1 MPSVSNIA
9 IGANMAA
16 AAANKARH
24 GMNESIARLSTGV
37 RAMYGAD
44 AAGHSMGKN
53 IQAIGQSYGQAV
65 RNIEDGISYAQMG
78 ESLLL
83 EIGNLAQR
91 LRELGIAANNDALID
106 DNQMAALDEEA
117 QIIGDTVDQLLD
129 KTKFNDVEVVDS
141 AAATGQKKVA
151 IAYSHLT
158 ANTSNVGPEVTIA
171 AIKTISKADGADST
185 ADTLLASVAEGL
197 GNLAADLTAL
207 KAFQG
212 AAAAT
217 SANMAAAGARL
228 IDTDFAL
235 ETAALTKNAILN
247 QAALSMAAQANSA
260 QSSILSVLQ

>member
-53 IQAIGQSYGQAV
+53 IQAIGQSYAQA
-65 RNIEDGISYAQMG
+65 MG
-78 ESLLL
+78 DSLLL

-171 AIKTISKADGADST
+171 AIKTISKADGADTT

-235 ETAALTKNAILN
+235 ETASLTKNAILN

>member
-1 MPSVSNIA
+1 M
-9 IGANMAA
+9 
-16 AAANKARH
+16 
-24 GMNESIARLSTGV
+24 
-37 RAMYGAD
+37 
-44 AAGHSMGKN
+44 
-53 IQAIGQSYGQAV
+53 
-65 RNIEDGISYAQMG
+65 
-78 ESLLL
+78 
-83 EIGNLAQR
+83 
-91 LRELGIAANNDALID
+91 
-106 DNQMAALDEEA
+106 
-117 QIIGDTVDQLLD
+117 
-129 KTKFNDVEVVDS
+129 
-141 AAATGQKKVA
+141 A

-171 AIKTISKADGADST
+171 AIKTISKADGADTT

-235 ETAALTKNAILN
+235 ETASLTKNAILN